1 MNKATLLPK
10 LEQAATQAGARILE
24 LRHTDTQV
32 HRKQDGS
39 PVTQADQEAE
49 AIILAALRAHAAET
63 AVVSEE
69 NAASHRQSP
78 PRQFFLVDPLDGTR
92 EFLRPDGK
100 GAFTVNIALIENGAP
115 TLGVIHAPARGRLFS
130 GIVGI
135 GAWEESAGVRRPITV
150 RPPPADDLLALV
162 SRSHGDPETD
172 AWLRTHAVPQRQQVG
187 SSLKFCL
194 LACGEGDVY
203 PRFGPTMEWDTA
215 AGDAILRAAGGTTY
229 AMEGETLRYGKEGY
243 RNGGFVAWGRS
254 EPPAAA

>member
-1 MNKATLLPK
+1 MNKTTLLPK

-24 LRHTDTQV
+24 LHHSDTQV

-49 AIILAALRAHAAET
+49 AIILAALHAHASEVM
-63 AVVSEE
+63 VVSEE

-78 PRQFFLVDPLDGTR
+78 PQQFFLVDPLDGTR
-92 EFLRPDGK
+92 EFLRPEGK
-100 GAFTVNIALIENGAP
+100 GAFTVNIALIEDNAP

-135 GAWEESAGVRRPITV
+135 GAWEESAGVRRPIAV
-150 RPPPADDLLALV
+150 RPPPSEGLLALV
-162 SRSHGDPETD
+162 SRSHGDPQTD
-172 AWLRTHAVPQRQQVG
+172 AWLQTHLVPRRQQVG

-215 AGDAILRAAGGTTY
+215 AGDAILRAAGGGTFT
-229 AMEGETLRYGKEGY
+229 MDGTSLRYGKEGY
-243 RNGGFVAWGRS
+243 RNGGFVAWARR
-254 EPPAAA
+254 ENPDA